1 MSTFLLR
8 TIYNMEKLKTSK
20 KALRE
25 LINNS
30 VLEAIGKLETLPA
43 PSKKAKKLVGKA
55 SKRLAIIFADAIK
68 REEKK
73 KQKIQKSLTY
83 VEDVLKGK
91 KKGKKSKNNELVSSN
106 GEA

>member
-1 MSTFLLR
+1 MPTFLIR
-8 TIYNMEKLKTSK
+8 TIYNMEKVKTSRR
-20 KALRE
+20 ALRE

-30 VLEAIGKLETLPA
+30 VLEAIGKLDTLPKA
-43 PSKKAKKLVGKA
+43 GKKAKKLVGKA
-55 SKRLAIIFADAIK
+55 SKQLAVIFADAIK

-91 KKGKKSKNNELVSSN
+91 KKGKKKDKALVSSN
-106 GEA
+106 GAA

>member
-1 MSTFLLR
+1 MPTFLIR

-30 VLEAIGKLETLPA
+30 VLEAIEKLDTLPK

-55 SKRLAIIFADAIK
+55 SKRLAIIFANAIK

-91 KKGKKSKNNELVSSN
+91 KGKKSKNKELVSSN